1 MSRALVWFGSGF
13 GILGLICCFTPLLP
27 VLLGGVLMGGFLS
40 LLYQD
45 AVLLPI
51 AAGGFVL
58 AAVGLW
64 LGRRNG

>member
-1 MSRALVWFGSGF
+1 
-13 GILGLICCFTPLLP
+13 
-27 VLLGGVLMGGFLS
+27 LMGGFLS